1 MARLSKGQLNRTS
14 EILGNIS
21 VAWFSAGAITPL
33 FVTSLTTVDF
43 TVRFSLSL
51 LWFSVFFVLSLKV
64 ANGVKK

>member
-1 MARLSKGQLNRTS
+1 MKRLSKTQLYRTS

-43 TVRFSLSL
+43 IVRFGLSL
-51 LWFSVFFVLSLKV
+51 LWFSVFFTLSLKV
-64 ANGVKK
+64 AKEEK